1 MHVETKATP
10 ITPFLTFICGV
21 LFFYA
26 SQYFPVSICVLS
38 LVLAVVMVKSYTT
51 PRRQQKRQSRPLSY
65 ILLLF
70 FVLGILY
77 AYLRYHPPLDPTRYA
92 NIIRRPLVVEG
103 TLISIPRKT
112 QSGFKQTILIK
123 TIYTP
128 ADSPAFD
135 GNLIRD
141 PINVFYTG
149 PPLRPGTRIS
159 APMKLKLGTPAM
171 NPGSYIFEPRLN
183 AVIPDVQ
190 TITVQHPDPVP
201 SLTDGLVF
209 FEALRYTTTNAM
221 QDVFDDNAGGF
232 LRSITI
238 GDTSG
243 LTEGVNEAFSRTGLS
258 HLLSISGTHFGMLF
272 TMVFVVLRTL
282 LHRLPVRVLL
292 KMTLYVTTSEVAAI
306 CALPVIVLY
315 LLVSGLSVP
324 ALRSF
329 IMTGVFLL
337 GLLLGRKGQW
347 VNTILFAAFVV
358 ALVDPAAILTVS
370 FQLSFG
376 AVFFI
381 GLVVHRPGNNDYDTT
396 AKPPAQPV
404 PTVAGRL
411 LETLRES
418 LLVSVAASVGTMPI
432 VMYYFHSF
440 SVVTVL
446 ANMLVVP
453 YTGFVIMPL
462 VLCSSV
468 VFALSGRFLLVD
480 VINRA
485 TLIMLDVI
493 GGMAD
498 LPFASINVGAFAPVF
513 PALIYLSVFLCYR
526 IRDKRIACVPM
537 LVVMALFAGQFVFTA
552 RGEMQVAF
560 IDVGDG
566 DAAVVETPAGRVV
579 VIDTG
584 RTGRE
589 VEGYLRYRGKG
600 EIDAIVLSHGDNDH
614 AGGLFRLLD
623 KFKVHRVF
631 DNGHVWY
638 DYDGVID
645 VRHLLRGDVF
655 TIDGVSFKVLH
666 PYDDTAATVNDA
678 SLVLK
683 VSGRYASFLFT
694 GDVQHR
700 GEEDLLAVGEALR
713 ADVLKVP
720 HHGSVSSTSMEFLH
734 LVAPHVNIISVG
746 RDNQYGMPHQDVI
759 ARLRGTK
766 LYRTDRDGAILIRE
780 TRRGLRINTY
790 ANCNLKKVRCLKDEQ
805 DNIRYLLAVCQAHLP

>member
-1 MHVETKATP
+1 MT
-10 ITPFLTFICGV
+10 ICT
-21 LFFYA
+21 
-26 SQYFPVSICVLS
+26 LS
-38 LVLAVVMVKSYTT
+38 LVLAALMLKSYIPWDTT
-51 PRRQQKRQSRPLSY
+51 PRHQQKRPSRHLSY

-77 AYLRYHPPLDPTRYA
+77 AYLRYHPPLDPDRYA

-128 ADSPAFD
+128 AETPTFD
-135 GNLIRD
+135 GSLMRD

-149 PPLRPGTRIS
+149 PPLRPGTTIS
-159 APMKLKLGTPAM
+159 APMRVKLSTTTM
-171 NPGSYIFEPRLN
+171 NPGSYVFEPQLN
-183 AVIPDVQ
+183 AIIQDAQ
-190 TITVQHPDPVP
+190 AITVQHPKSEL
-201 SLTDGLVF
+201 SLTDGLLF
-209 FEALRYTTTNAM
+209 FEALRYTTTNTM
-221 QDVFDDNAGGF
+221 QDVFDNNVSGF

-243 LTEGVNEAFSRTGLS
+243 LTDGVNEAFRRTGLS

-272 TMVFVVLRTL
+272 TLVFVVLRTL
-282 LHRLPVRVLL
+282 LHSLPVKVLL

-306 CALPVIVLY
+306 CTLPVIGLY

-358 ALVDPAAILTVS
+358 ALVQPEAILTVS

-381 GLVVHRPGNNDYDTT
+381 GLVVHRPGNNESDT
-396 AKPPAQPV
+396 ADKSANQPV

-411 LETLRES
+411 LTTLRES
-418 LLVSVAASVGTMPI
+418 LLVSVAASIGTMPI
-432 VMYYFHSF
+432 VMYYFYSF

-468 VFALSGRFLLVD
+468 VFALSGRFILVD
-480 VINRA
+480 IINRT
-485 TLIMLDVI
+485 TLIMLEFI
-493 GGMAD
+493 GAMAD
-498 LPFASINVGAFAPVF
+498 LPFASISVGAFAPVF
-513 PALIYLSVFLCYR
+513 LVLIYLSVFLCYR

-537 LVVMALFAGQFVFTA
+537 LTVAALLAGQFVFTA

-589 VEGYLRYRGKG
+589 VEGYLRHRGKG

-614 AGGLFRLLD
+614 AGGFFRLLD

-631 DNGHVWY
+631 DNGHVRY

-645 VRHLLRGDVF
+645 VRHLLRGDIF

-694 GDVQHR
+694 GDVQRR
-700 GEEDLLAVGEALR
+700 GEEDLLAVGGALR

-720 HHGSVSSTSMEFLH
+720 HHGSISSASIKFLQ
-734 LVAPHVNIISVG
+734 LVAPKVSIISVG

-759 ARLRGTK
+759 ARLRGTM

-780 TRRGLRINTY
+780 TRQGLRVNTY
-790 ANCNLKKVRCLKDEQ
+790 ANCNLKKVSSLKDEP
-805 DNIRYLLAVCQAHLP
+805 DNLRYLFAVCQAHPP